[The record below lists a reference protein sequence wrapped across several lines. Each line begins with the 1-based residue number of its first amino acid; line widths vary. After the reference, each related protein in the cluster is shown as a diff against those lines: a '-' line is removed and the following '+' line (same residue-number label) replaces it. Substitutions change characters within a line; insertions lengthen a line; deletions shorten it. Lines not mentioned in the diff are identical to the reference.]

1 MGRLFVS
8 KTSLNGEVEVSGAKN
23 SALPIIAAAL
33 LTDEK
38 VTLRNVPVLADV
50 EVMID
55 ILRLVGKDVKFDKQ
69 NNIVEI
75 SGNIKYT
82 HIPYDLVRKMR
93 ASFNVLGP
101 IAAMMG
107 NASTPLPGG
116 CAIGLRPVDYH
127 IEGLKKIG
135 FEIIFEHGEVSAK
148 YVGKEEDVIVN
159 LPFPSVGATEH
170 IMSTACILP
179 GTTVIENSAMEPE
192 IVDLQN
198 FLNSM
203 GAKITGA
210 GTSRIAVEGVK
221 RLSGV
226 EYKIIPDRIEA
237 GTYVIALL
245 TTQGEGIIKNIEI
258 HHLDALWDTLERTG
272 VKLLKG
278 NGYVEIKKI
287 ESWKGTDINVLPYP
301 GFPTDLQ
308 PQIIVYLSLA
318 NGTSVVTENVFKN
331 RFAHVAELSRM
342 GANIKVH
349 ENTAIIT
356 GVDKLSGTQVMGTDL
371 RATAALLI
379 AGLSAEEETEIVQV
393 DHIFRGYEKLIE
405 KFGKLGAQLRYDL
418 EGVSLI

>member
-1 MGRLFVS
+1 MGRLVVAQ
-8 KTSLNGEVEVSGAKN
+8 TSLYGEVEISGAKN
-23 SALPIIAAAL
+23 SALPIIAASL

-38 VTLRNVPVLADV
+38 VVLKNVPVLADV

-55 ILRLVGKDVKFDKQ
+55 ILRIVGKDVKFDKQ
-69 NNIVEI
+69 NNTVEI
-75 SGNIKYT
+75 SGSIMHT

-93 ASFNVLGP
+93 ASFNILGP
-101 IAAMMG
+101 IAARMG

-135 FEIIFEHGEVSAK
+135 FEINFEHGEISAK
-148 YVGKEEDVIVN
+148 FVGKEDEVIVN

-170 IMSTACILP
+170 IMSTAAVLP
-179 GTTVIENSAMEPE
+179 GITIIENSAMEPE

-210 GTSRIAVEGVK
+210 GTSRILVEGVK
-221 RLSGV
+221 KLNSV
-226 EYKIIPDRIEA
+226 EHTVIPDRIET
-237 GTYVIALL
+237 GTYVIAFL
-245 TTQGEGIIKNIEI
+245 TTHGEGIVKNIEPR
-258 HHLDALWDTLERTG
+258 HLDALWDVLEKTG
-272 VKLLKG
+272 AKILKG
-278 NGYVEIKKI
+278 ENYIEVKRT

-331 RFAHVAELSRM
+331 RFAHVAELARM
-342 GANIKVH
+342 GSNIKVH

-356 GVDKLSGTQVMGTDL
+356 GVEKLSGTQVMGTDL

-379 AGLSAEEETEIVQV
+379 AGLSAEGETEIVQV
-393 DHIFRGYEKLIE
+393 EHIFRGYEKLIE
-405 KFGKLGAQLRYDL
+405 KFSKLGAQLNYDP
-418 EGVSLI
+418 EGVSII

>member
-1 MGRLFVS
+1 MGRLYVS
-8 KTSLNGEVEVSGAKN
+8 KTSLSGEVEVSGAKN

-38 VTLRNVPVLADV
+38 VTLLNVPVLADV

-55 ILRLVGKDVKFDKQ
+55 ILRLAGKDVKFDKQ

-101 IAAMMG
+101 IAAMME

-148 YVGKEEDVIVN
+148 YIGKEEDVIVN

-179 GTTVIENSAMEPE
+179 GTTVIENAAMEPE

-198 FLNSM
+198 FLNYM

-210 GTSRIAVEGVK
+210 GTSRIVVEGVK

-226 EYKIIPDRIEA
+226 EHKVIPDRIEA

-245 TTQGEGIIKNIEI
+245 ATQGEGIIKNIEI

-272 VKLLKG
+272 VKILKG
-278 NGYVEIKKI
+278 KDYVEIKKV

-318 NGTSVVTENVFKN
+318 NGTSVITENVFKN

-356 GVDKLSGTQVMGTDL
+356 GVAKLSGTQVIGTDL

-379 AGLSAEEETEIVQV
+379 AGLSAEGETEIVQV

-405 KFGKLGAQLRYDL
+405 KFGKLGAQLRYDS